1 MVTTE
6 RDSRLLNEIQETVS
20 DLRMAGLI
28 SKRRLNEYEALC
40 SADNTQLPP
49 DDIRQIRQQTYMSQA
64 VFAAILN
71 VSISTVQKWE
81 AGEKRPAGASLKLLN
96 LVKRKGIEIL
106 FL

>member
-1 MVTTE
+1 
-6 RDSRLLNEIQETVS
+6 
-20 DLRMAGLI
+20 
-28 SKRRLNEYEALC
+28 
-40 SADNTQLPP
+40 
-49 DDIRQIRQQTYMSQA
+49 MSQA

-71 VSISTVQKWE
+71 VSVSTVQKWE